1 MRRIAVIAVAF
12 VVVVAVVLAVML
24 YAFVQR
30 IESVKEDVMSLASG
44 VPEWLGISEA
54 ISEGFGI
61 IYNCIALV
69 LLVLFICVLLFVAEV
84 LSWRR

>member
-1 MRRIAVIAVAF
+1 MRRFAVFAAVF
-12 VVVVAVVLAVML
+12 VVAVAVILAVML

-30 IESVKEDVMSLASG
+30 IEYVREGVMSSASG
-44 VPEWLGISEA
+44 IPGWLGISEA
-54 ISEGFGI
+54 ISEGFSI

>member
-1 MRRIAVIAVAF
+1 LRRIAVIAVAF

-30 IESVKEDVMSLASG
+30 IESMREDLLSLASRAPRWFG
-44 VPEWLGISEA
+44 VYEA
-54 ISEGFGI
+54 INEGFSI

-69 LLVLFICVLLFVAEV
+69 LLVLFACLLLFVAEV